1 MSRVFLVSHKTTAS
15 FLPPLTRLLK
25 KRVLITANVALFV
38 YANLSAT
45 TLAEPANTP
54 NEAAMN
60 RPRFSARDFAAFSD
74 VRIAALKSGLQL
86 KPVQEQKWFGLET
99 VLREEALRHAERA
112 AESLEKAEEPHD
124 RHDVIE
130 NLRERAKQLEA
141 NAVELENLAVEFKK
155 LADAA
160 QPLYE
165 SLDNSQKRLFEPLL
179 RKHVGLPG
187 RHY

>member
-1 MSRVFLVSHKTTAS
+1 MAS
-15 FLPPLTRLLK
+15 LLPLLTKLLK
-25 KRVLITANVALFV
+25 KHVLIPASVALFV
-38 YANLSAT
+38 YASLSAT
-45 TLAEPANTP
+45 TLAEPPNKP
-54 NEAAMN
+54 NEAATN
-60 RPRFSARDFAAFSD
+60 HPRFSAQDFAAFSD

-86 KPVQEQKWFGLET
+86 KPAQEQKWFGLET
-99 VLREEALRHAERA
+99 VLREEAQSHAERA
-112 AESLEKAEEPHD
+112 AESLEKAEEPHE

-141 NAVELENLAVEFKK
+141 NAVELENMAVEFKK

-179 RKHVGLPG
+179 RKHVGLPD
-187 RHY
+187 RHH